1 MTSKTPWPVLLA
13 CLPGIAIVAF
23 FLLAPLA
30 AVLVEAVGAPAAWA
44 ESLGNPLLLR
54 ALRNSVWL
62 AACAATL
69 SVVFG
74 LVLAWAIS
82 QSSAQSQQRWLV
94 VLGVPLAFSGL
105 VVAYGF
111 ILVYGRAGFA
121 TQLVVAAGA
130 PAPVV
135 GGWLYSMP
143 GLVAAYAY
151 YLVPRAALLLLPVVQ
166 AASHS
171 PYLAARTLGAS
182 RWQALRDVVWP
193 ELRPTLLSTW
203 CLIAA
208 IALGTYG
215 TALALVGTQI
225 NILPLLLYVKVSDG
239 SSDLAGAAV
248 MSILL
253 AAACCAVLALGDVLS
268 RGNEKGSAHA

>member
-13 CLPGIAIVAF
+13 CVPGIAIVAF

-30 AVLVEAVGAPAAWA
+30 AVLVEAVGAPAAWT

-54 ALRNSVWL
+54 ALTNSLWL
-62 AACAATL
+62 AGSAATL

-82 QSSAQSQQRWLV
+82 QGTPQSQQRWLV

-111 ILVYGRAGFA
+111 ILVYGRAGFV

-130 PAPVV
+130 PVSVV
-135 GGWLYSMP
+135 GAWLYSMP

-166 AASHS
+166 GASHS

-253 AAACCAVLALGDVLS
+253 AAL
-268 RGNEKGSAHA
+268 